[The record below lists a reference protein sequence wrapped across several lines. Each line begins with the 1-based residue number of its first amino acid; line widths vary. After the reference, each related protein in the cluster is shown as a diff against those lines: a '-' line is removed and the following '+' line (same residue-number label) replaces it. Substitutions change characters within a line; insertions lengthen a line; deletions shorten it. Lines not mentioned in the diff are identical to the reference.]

1 MLVLCFEQ
9 KDSQGFENSYNSYEQ
24 YPLEKFFIFT
34 IYQNYT
40 LALTWFCFLFPM
52 IFLLQ
57 TRLPVYLSHDPAGT
71 SVMDVVHYAQVS
83 LEVECHLV
91 YTHVWDMFCCKK
103 QYLTFCQ
110 FEAFASE
117 AANFFFFFF
126 FFYKT
131 NHSIGIILYYKMLAS
146 FCLVL
151 YVWIGYFPKT
161 NPNP

>member
-1 MLVLCFEQ
+1 MLFLHVKNAKNTDFLFS
-9 KDSQGFENSYNSYEQ
+9 KVGRYV
-24 YPLEKFFIFT
+24 IGMM
-34 IYQNYT
+34 
-40 LALTWFCFLFPM
+40 LTWFCFLFRM

-110 FEAFASE
+110 FEAFASGLPKKKKKWI
-117 AANFFFFFF
+117 
-126 FFYKT
+126 KT
-131 NHSIGIILYYKMLAS
+131 NWWYNEWGIIQKVL
-146 FCLVL
+146 FC
-151 YVWIGYFPKT
+151 IIRC
-161 NPNP
+161 